1 MAIKISELTSV
12 ETLDNT
18 DVLPIV
24 NESTTKKVSI
34 KQLNDLIKSDI
45 TLLTIKKVDSVS
57 DVTEENIIY
66 LVPTSSTSTTSI
78 YDEYLLIDGKAELLG
93 NETVDLSD
101 YPTKEEMT
109 NAISAAIGTIDT
121 ALNELNTGGG
131 V

>member
-24 NESTTKKVSI
+24 NENSTKKVSI
-34 KQLNDLIKSDI
+34 KQLNDLIQSGI

-66 LVPTSSTSTTSI
+66 LVPASSTSTTSI

>member
-1 MAIKISELTSV
+1 MAVKISDLLSV

-24 NESTTKKVSI
+24 NEEETKKVSI
-34 KQLNDLIKSDI
+34 KQINDFIQSSISLF
-45 TLLTIKKVDSVS
+45 TVEKVDSV
-57 DVTEENIIY
+57 DEITKEDTIY
-66 LVPTSSTSTTSI
+66 LVPSENTDTDNL
-78 YDEYLLIDGKAELLG
+78 YDEYLLIDGKPELLG
-93 NETVDLSD
+93 EETVDLSD
-101 YPTKEEMT
+101 YPTKEEMN